1 MIKKRIGLTLAAC
14 GLAFSLLALV
24 VLCLAVSSGAQAY
37 DEFTP
42 RGSRGIVQEQR
53 GGVSDRPPLMR
64 HELIVKNRTSAD
76 ILSIYAKSNRMRN
89 LSVDLLPGSTISP
102 RRQGLVN
109 LDDGYG
115 SCEWYI
121 RVEMTDN
128 RSDEGNIN
136 VCTLDSWTV
145 TGY

>member
-1 MIKKRIGLTLAAC
+1 MIKYFTLGLSVLA
-14 GLAFSLLALV
+14 
-24 VLCLAVSSGAQAY
+24 LAVSAGRAAQAY

-53 GGVSDRPPLMR
+53 GGGSDRPPLMR

-89 LSVDLLPGSTISP
+89 LSVDLLPGSTVSP

-121 RVEMTDN
+121 RAEMTDN
-128 RSDEGNIN
+128 RSAEVNIN